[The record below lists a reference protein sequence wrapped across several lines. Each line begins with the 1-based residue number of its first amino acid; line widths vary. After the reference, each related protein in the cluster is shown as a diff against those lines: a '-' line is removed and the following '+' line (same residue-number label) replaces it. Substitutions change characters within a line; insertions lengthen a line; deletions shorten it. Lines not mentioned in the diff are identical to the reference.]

1 MDTII
6 TMDSNE
12 CPDVTIYT
20 SEHDTAMIQEE
31 SQTVNDTNCGGYS
44 SCSFV
49 NEPDSAL
56 ICPVCTHVLREPEL
70 TGCCG
75 NHFCASCLKEWV
87 DVATSGPDGSC
98 PLCREKKFTTFRDK
112 KTERAI
118 FELQVLSQIKLDL
131 LGIKNEKQTIIIL
144 ASSLFLFIINRL

>member
-12 CPDVTIYT
+12 CPEVTIYT

-56 ICPVCTHVLREPEL
+56 ICPICTHVLREPEL

-75 NHFCASCLKEWV
+75 NHFCASCLKEWA
-87 DVATSGPDGSC
+87 DAATSGPDGSC

-118 FELQVLSQIKLDL
+118 FELQVLSQLKVL
-131 LGIKNEKQTIIIL
+131 KYEKQTLIVKET
-144 ASSLFLFIINRL
+144 

>member
-1 MDTII
+1 MTRSNEILRRMDIFI

-12 CPDVTIYT
+12 CSEITIYT
-20 SEHDTAMIQEE
+20 SEYDTIQRE
-31 SQTVNDTNCGGYS
+31 SQTANDTSCGGYS
-44 SCSFV
+44 ICSFV

-56 ICPVCTHVLREPEL
+56 LCPICAHVLREPEL

-118 FELQVLSQIKLDL
+118 FELQVL
-131 LGIKNEKQTIIIL
+131 NY
-144 ASSLFLFIINRL
+144 